1 MPFSPYLRAC
11 TLTGQAERA
20 PFQTACASGAQRSC
34 RSCKETFTLPTL
46 MLCVVCE
53 ARRLTLTHSFTATI
67 TPWVVYFARDV
78 FSKVTF
84 RAAPALEIPFAPVTL
99 KMFRAF
105 CRYLTTLPGGHML
118 SAFAKQTK
126 GWSCGK
132 QIEFFHTVSNPETTE
147 SLLQAG
153 FRDVSRC
160 QSTMIYYPE
169 KKILSYLTSPLNIT
183 FKMEKDALYG
193 KLIFALD
200 VTTWAEDGEFYYGEA
215 AGWTRAAQRLVEERM
230 RVHAKGLSSRCQLP
244 ELVLAKMDK
253 MQKRQRKKQRA
264 A

>member
-1 MPFSPYLRAC
+1 M
-11 TLTGQAERA
+11 
-20 PFQTACASGAQRSC
+20 QTACASGMQRSC
-34 RSCKETFTLPTL
+34 KSCQATLTLPPPT
-46 MLCVVCE
+46 LCVVCE
-53 ARRLTLTHSFTATI
+53 ARRLTLSNTFTTAL
-67 TPWVVYFARDV
+67 TPWLVFWAREV
-78 FSKVTF
+78 FSQVTF
-84 RAAPALEIPFAPVTL
+84 RAMAALEVPFVPVTL
-99 KMFRAF
+99 RMFRAF
-105 CRYLTTLPGGHML
+105 CRYLTTLPGGHKL

-126 GWSCGK
+126 GWGGGK
-132 QIEFFHTVSNPETTE
+132 DIEFYHTISDPETTE

-230 RVHAKGLSSRCQLP
+230 RVHAKSLSSRCQLP
-244 ELVLAKMDK
+244 ELVVAKMEK
-253 MQKRQRKKQRA
+253 MEKKVRKKQRA
-264 A
+264 V